1 MNLQF
6 SAVYILKC
14 TVRCNNCDYNRTT
27 VCQELY
33 MELRAVVGQSFFC
46 ITVCVYIREII
57 MCELQECQVMNIPD
71 MVADLMDEEH
81 LCDAQC
87 TRFTNV

>member
-1 MNLQF
+1 M
-6 SAVYILKC
+6 
-14 TVRCNNCDYNRTT
+14 
-27 VCQELY
+27 
-33 MELRAVVGQSFFC
+33 VGQTFFC

-81 LCDAQC
+81 LGDAQC